1 MPSQAGVEVT
11 TGPVGMMGSPHS
23 LIFDGGVGTTSA
35 SAGQA
40 TVEPPFA
47 GRVKSLRSM
56 VIIQLQVFVLPAQ
69 SVKFQVK
76 VLVPSQVIGSGLLV
90 TVGPVTVTGLPQAS
104 VIVFG
109 YVGGVNDGH
118 GTVAVP
124 GLSTDNVGTSS
135 VQTNDQSWLWPAQ
148 SV

>member
-1 MPSQAGVEVT
+1 MPSQAGVALT

-23 LIFDGGVGTTSA
+23 LILEGGVGTTLA
-35 SAGQA
+35 AAGQA

-47 GRVKSLRSM
+47 GRVKSLRSI
-56 VIIQLQVFVLPAQ
+56 VTIQLQVFVLPAQ

-90 TVGPVTVTGLPQAS
+90 TVGPVAVTGLPQAS

-118 GTVAVP
+118 GTVKVP
-124 GLSTDNVGTSS
+124 GKSTESVGTLS
-135 VQTNDQSWLWPAQ
+135 VQTNDQSLL
-148 SV
+148 